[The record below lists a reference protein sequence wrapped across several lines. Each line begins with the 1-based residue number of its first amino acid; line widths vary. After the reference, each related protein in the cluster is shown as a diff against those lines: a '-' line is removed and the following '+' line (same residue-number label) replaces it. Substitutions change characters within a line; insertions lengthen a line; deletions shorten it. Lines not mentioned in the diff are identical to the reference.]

1 MSNEVGYQVG
11 IFVLCCIAGVVV
23 ALLFDVFRISRRVVR
38 TSTVATC
45 VEDLMFWIISAL
57 FMFALSL
64 KFNDGEIR
72 WYMFLGLAFGAI
84 IYFGTL
90 SRFVV
95 KCSVA
100 VISFF
105 KKLLI
110 TIFEILLFPIKI
122 ILRLLNKPFFMV
134 MSFGRRGCRR
144 IWSIFTFKLQVFR
157 KFSFKTIRRKKSV
170 D

>member
-84 IYFGTL
+84 IYFGTF

-110 TIFEILLFPIKI
+110 TIFKILLFRSLKLCITA
-122 ILRLLNKPFFMV
+122 
-134 MSFGRRGCRR
+134 
-144 IWSIFTFKLQVFR
+144 IFQCFKLYYQIRGMCLPFCR
-157 KFSFKTIRRKKSV
+157 KCCIKNLPK
-170 D
+170 